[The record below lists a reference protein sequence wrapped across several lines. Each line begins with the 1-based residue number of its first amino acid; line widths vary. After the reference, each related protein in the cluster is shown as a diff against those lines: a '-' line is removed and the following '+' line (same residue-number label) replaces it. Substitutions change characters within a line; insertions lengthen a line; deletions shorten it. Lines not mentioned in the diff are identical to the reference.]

1 MKSIAKII
9 RQVNAAKFLVYT
21 AKSALKEKEN
31 IPVRD
36 RLLRRMRCPWVP
48 GAIKEMNSK
57 PPGLGEGGLFEPSLG
72 VNSDVGR

>member
-21 AKSALKEKEN
+21 AKSALKEKGN

-36 RLLRRMRCPWVP
+36 RLLRRMRYLWVP
-48 GAIKEMNSK
+48 GTIKEMNCK
-57 PPGLGEGGLFEPSLG
+57 PSYLAECGLFKPSLG